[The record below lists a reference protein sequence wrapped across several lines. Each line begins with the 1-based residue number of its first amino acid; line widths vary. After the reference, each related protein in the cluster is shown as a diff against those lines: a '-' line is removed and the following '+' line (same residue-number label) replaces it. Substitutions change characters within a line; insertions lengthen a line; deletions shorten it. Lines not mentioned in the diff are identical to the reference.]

1 MAIAHNP
8 KNFHRP
14 GEFHAERWLSA
25 DTRPSE
31 FHNDALDTQY
41 PFSTGTRHCPGKLL
55 AWSELRIVLA
65 MLFFQFELDVVP
77 GRRLVW
83 EDLRTF
89 FIVEK
94 EPIYINI
101 KPRVE

>member
-1 MAIAHNP
+1 
-8 KNFHRP
+8 
-14 GEFHAERWLSA
+14 
-25 DTRPSE
+25 
-31 FHNDALDTQY
+31 
-41 PFSTGTRHCPGKLL
+41 
-55 AWSELRIVLA
+55 

-94 EPIYINI
+94 EPIYNNI